1 MAFNMMPLVVKF
13 VNALKDLFAKL
24 DRVHH
29 AHLILD
35 TFLIQEVAKLVSANV
50 LAQPPPPIPQ
60 PALSVVPNTALM
72 AMPEMLMVA
81 KFVNAFA
88 LNPYVDFVL
97 TIFTELM
104 NMDVKNV
111 IALQIL
117 ALLSLV
123 IYAANTDM
131 L

>member
-1 MAFNMMPLVVKF
+1 MPLVVKS
-13 VNALKDLFAKL
+13 VNVLKNLFAKL
-24 DRVHH
+24 DLVQH
-29 AHLILD
+29 AHLTLD
-35 TFLIQEVAKLVSANV
+35 IFLIQEVAKLASANV
-50 LAQPPPPIPQ
+50 LAQLPPPIPEVK
-60 PALSVVPNTALM
+60 SVVPDTALM

-81 KFVNAFA
+81 KFVNAIA
-88 LNPYVDFVL
+88 PNPYVEVVV
-97 TIFTELM
+97 IFTELM

-111 IALQIL
+111 IALQIH

>member
-1 MAFNMMPLVVKF
+1 
-13 VNALKDLFAKL
+13 
-24 DRVHH
+24 
-29 AHLILD
+29 
-35 TFLIQEVAKLVSANV
+35 
-50 LAQPPPPIPQ
+50 
-60 PALSVVPNTALM
+60 M

-81 KFVNAFA
+81 KFVNAIA
-88 LNPYVDFVL
+88 PNPYVEVVVL